1 MSSTVIPQPP
11 SPPPVSSSQT
21 ASRSRTT
28 SLVLLGFA
36 VVYVIWGSTY
46 MAIRV
51 AIESFPPL
59 LLAGSRHLLVGLV
72 LYPVL
77 RWKTGERP
85 SWEHWRTAIATGS
98 LLLVLGNGGVCV
110 AEKTVPS
117 GVAALLVATVSLW
130 MVLVD
135 WARPGGVRPT
145 GRIIGGILLGFAGLV
160 LLVGPSR
167 LGGSGRI
174 DLKGAGILVGASLAW
189 ACGSLYSKHGA
200 LPKSPLLGVAMQGLA
215 GGTALWVAGVLTGEA
230 KALHPMAISMRSWVA
245 LGYLIVFGSVLGFT
259 AYLYILKKSSAAR
272 VGTYAL
278 VNPVVALFLGWLLLG
293 ESINLRT
300 SSAAAV
306 ILTAVV
312 LVITSPARSAR
323 IAPAAGEAD

>member
-1 MSSTVIPQPP
+1 MSSSVLQQPP
-11 SPPPVSSSQT
+11 SSSPVT
-21 ASRSRTT
+21 DTRSAGARGTT
-28 SLVLLGFA
+28 GLVVLAFA

-46 MAIRV
+46 LAIRV
-51 AIESFPPL
+51 GIESFPPL
-59 LLAGSRHLLVGLV
+59 LLAGSRHFLVGLV

-85 SWEHWRTAIATGS
+85 GWEQWRTAMITGS
-98 LLLVLGNGGVCV
+98 LLLFLGNGGVCV

-130 MVLVD
+130 LVLVD
-135 WARPGGVRPT
+135 WARPGGTRPA
-145 GRIIGGILLGFAGLV
+145 GRILGGIVLGFAGLV

-174 DLKGAGILVGASLAW
+174 DLNGAGILVGASLAW

-200 LPKSPLLGVAMQGLA
+200 LPRSPLMGVTMQGLA
-215 GGTALWVAGVLTGEA
+215 GGAILLVAGLVTGEA
-230 KALHPMAISMRSWVA
+230 KGFHIAAISARSWAA
-245 LGYLIVFGSVLGFT
+245 LGYLVVFGSVLGFT
-259 AYLYILKKSSAAR
+259 AYLYILKKSTAAR

-278 VNPVVALFLGWLLLG
+278 VNPVVALFLGWLVAG
-293 ESINLRT
+293 ERINLRT
-300 SSAAAV
+300 SLAAAV

-312 LVITSPARSAR
+312 LVITSPARGAR